1 MDKKLVSLLGAV
13 ATLAMMDAVQAAP
26 EPIQNPTEVLKAS
39 SFDDLLKP
47 IPNAAHLL
55 RAIDERGPAKPAEAA
70 SDVQVA
76 QFVYPYYHHHHHHS
90 PPSSLWLWR
99 PRYPAGH
106 SRSRTL
112 LSSSPPSTIIIT
124 TDTTKATEKIGRRG
138 RSQERR
144 F

>member
-26 EPIQNPTEVLKAS
+26 EPTQDPTEVLKAS

-76 QFVYPYYHHHHHHS
+76 QVVYPYYHHHHHHHHHHYGYGVRVV
-90 PPSSLWLWR
+90 PPGI
-99 PRYPAGH
+99 PVPGRYYHHHHHHHHHHHYRYYEGY
-106 SRSRTL
+106 
-112 LSSSPPSTIIIT
+112 
-124 TDTTKATEKIGRRG
+124 
-138 RSQERR
+138 
-144 F
+144 